1 MHTKQFRWWRGG
13 LALAATLALGSP
25 AMAADRLAASDG
37 SPQLL
42 VFDSDNPGRA
52 VVVPVTGLQSGE
64 TILGLDTRPLD
75 GQLYLLGSTSRI
87 YTVNEVSGAATQV
100 GPGPFTP
107 IINGRAIGFD
117 VNPAADRLRVVT
129 DVDQS
134 LRLIPAGL
142 TGEGT
147 VAAVD
152 TSLAYPPQDLGGFGF
167 DPRVVAA
174 AYDNNDNDPA
184 TGTTLYDIDVERD
197 VLVKQTPP
205 NDGTLVTVGPLG
217 DDFTEVGG
225 FDIAPNGTAYAVLQT
240 GPRRASRLH
249 TVNLTTGRAT
259 PLARVKGGG
268 RLTSLAVLF

>member
-1 MHTKQFRWWRGG
+1 MHTKQLRWWRVG
-13 LALAATLALGSP
+13 LAVAATLALGSP

-37 SPQLL
+37 SAQLL
-42 VFDSDNPGRA
+42 VFDSDRPHAA
-52 VVVPVTGLQSGE
+52 VLVPVTGLQSGE
-64 TILGLDTRPLD
+64 RILGLDTRPLD

-134 LRLIPAGL
+134 LRIIPAGL

-152 TSLAYPPQDLGGFGF
+152 TSLAYPPEDLGGFGF
-167 DPRVVAA
+167 DPRVAAA

-184 TGTTLYDIDVERD
+184 TATTLYDIDTERD

-205 NDGTLVTVGPLG
+205 NNGTLVTVGPLG
-217 DDFTEVGG
+217 DDFTDFAA
-225 FDIAPNGTAYAVLQT
+225 FDIAPNGTAYAALQT
-240 GPRRASRLH
+240 GPRRASRLY
-249 TVNLTTGRAT
+249 TVNLTTGLAT